1 MSNEVQNNTNGV
13 KITPQITVGKTYFV
27 RMLSITFDS
36 ADNPHENVNMS
47 KSRFTQLN
55 KIRKNI

>member
-27 RMLSITFDS
+27 RMLSITFD
-36 ADNPHENVNMS
+36 
-47 KSRFTQLN
+47 FTQLN
-55 KIRKNI
+55 KIWKKYINNFIQT